1 MASHKN
7 VVMGIVGD
15 RNVSKEEAQK
25 LSAPPEA
32 GTLMALLMEVNRL
45 MDGTAEP
52 KENYERISEAVRE
65 GVGAFCVAVVHVRNS
80 VRSAANLTVCALST
94 APSFRPSELSDL
106 LKDWRRVGEM
116 MRALGRAGLYAR
128 KLQTERVLHLTAARL
143 PAQRGNQQ
151 GFLLALTEFEFSPVE
166 RETLQLVA
174 RLLGPIRPA
183 RSKAP
188 GKVEE
193 MVEDDHQIKERLS
206 GHYNFSLLV
215 GASWPLRQVFEQIAQ
230 IACTKATVLITGET
244 GSGKELVARTIH
256 LNSPRAGSPFVAV
269 NCAALAG
276 GVVESELFGHERG
289 AFTGATSQR
298 AGYFERAN
306 TGTLLLDEIGE
317 ISLASQAKLLRVLQN
332 GEFERVGGTS
342 TIKADVRVI
351 AATGRNLEEEIAAGR
366 FRQDLYYR
374 LNLFPI
380 ILPALRDRRD
390 DIPALA
396 EFFLERAAR
405 RMGKAIRGFSAAAM
419 DLLTGYQ
426 WPGNVRE
433 LENVVE
439 SAVVI
444 AERGRIDYYHLP
456 PALQAARP
464 LPNAGGLSRAVETYE
479 HDLILEALRIARGN
493 RNQAAKLL
501 KVSERLLSYKIKK
514 YNIDCAG
521 LRRAG

>member
-1 MASHKN
+1 MMS
-7 VVMGIVGD
+7 ILGD
-15 RNVSKEEAQK
+15 RNVSKVEAQK
-25 LSAPPEA
+25 FSALPEA
-32 GTLMALLMEVNRL
+32 GTLMALLTEINHL
-45 MDGTAEP
+45 MDGTAETT
-52 KENYERISEAVRE
+52 EIYAQVGRAVRE
-65 GVGAFCVAVVHVRNS
+65 GLGAFCVAIVHLGSGVGS
-80 VRSAANLTVCALST
+80 GVGSATNLTVCALST

-106 LKDWRRVGEM
+106 LKEGRQTGEM

-143 PAQRGNQQ
+143 PAQRGGQK
-151 GFLLALTEFEFSPVE
+151 GFLLALSDFEFAPVE
-166 RETLQLVA
+166 QETLRLVA
-174 RLLGPIRPA
+174 RLLGSIRPA
-183 RSKAP
+183 RIKTP
-188 GKVEE
+188 DKVEE
-193 MVEDDHQIKERLS
+193 MVEDNHQIKERLS
-206 GHYNFSLLV
+206 EHYNFSLLV

-256 LNSPRAGSPFVAV
+256 INSPRAGGPFVAV
-269 NCAALAG
+269 NCAALAE

-342 TIKADVRVI
+342 TIKTDIRVI

-380 ILPALRDRRD
+380 IMPALRDRRD

-396 EFFLERAAR
+396 EFFLERTAR

-439 SAVVI
+439 SAVVV
-444 AERGRIDYYHLP
+444 AEKGRIDHYHLP
-456 PALQAARP
+456 PALQVTHPMRGAE
-464 LPNAGGLSRAVETYE
+464 GLFRAVETYE
-479 HDLILEALRIARGN
+479 HELILEALGAARGN
-493 RNQAAKLL
+493 RTQAAKLL
-501 KVSERLLSYKIKK
+501 KVSERVLSYKIKK
-514 YNIDCAG
+514 YGIDCAS
-521 LRRAG
+521 LRRD